1 MNIKPIGIVK
11 SPVTR
16 QVDRNWGETLSEIHL
31 NDDLISGLEGL
42 EDFSHLI
49 IIFYM
54 HKARFDLKTEMIR
67 RPQGRSDMPFIGMF
81 AQRSKHR
88 PNPIGITTV
97 KLVSI
102 QEGIIT
108 VKGLDAINDTPVLDI
123 KPYFPIFDQV
133 DATIPKWVDILMKDY
148 FFADK

>member
-11 SPVTR
+11 SPISE
-16 QVDRNWGETLSEIHL
+16 QKDQHWGEVKSEIHL
-31 NDDLISGLEGL
+31 DENLTPGLLGL
-42 EDFSHLI
+42 DDFSHVI

-54 HKARFDLKTEMIR
+54 HKAKVNLETDLVR
-67 RPQGRSDMPFIGMF
+67 QPQGRSDMPFVGMF

-97 KLVSI
+97 KIISV

-108 VKGLDAINDTPVLDI
+108 VKGLDAINETPVLDI
-123 KPYFPIFDQV
+123 KPYFPMFDQL
-133 DATIPKWVDILMKDY
+133 DAETPQWVDELMKGY
-148 FFADK
+148 FFAEK